1 MKSVDVLYF
10 NLQVFTRHRWRTGM
24 LAFCVA
30 LGVASVVLLTSLG
43 ESARRYVQREFALLG
58 NDLLIVLPGKKQ
70 TSGGGVPIYGTS
82 PRDLTLADAEHI
94 SRLAAIKSVAP
105 IIAGNGAVSYKSRNR
120 DVIVIGSTSGFL
132 QARNLSLAMGSGLPD
147 DSAEIARA
155 VAIIGSKLQDELFL
169 GQNPLGKMLTVDDY
183 RYQVIGVLA
192 ERGESLG
199 LDMRDMLILPVRS
212 AEVLFN
218 SPALFRILIE
228 LHTVSD
234 RQAVIEQI
242 YQIVKQRHQNEED
255 ITIITQQT
263 VMQAF
268 NNILV
273 TLTAIIGLLAA
284 ISLVVAGILIMN
296 LSLISVQQRRPEIG
310 LLKALGASHK
320 LIQQIFVWES
330 LMLVI
335 VASVIGLLCAQL
347 IIFAAN
353 QWLPILQFVTPIWS
367 HAVALSV
374 AILTAL
380 VFSWLPAKQAAI
392 VSPVEVLRG

>member
-1 MKSVDVLYF
+1 VSTPL
-10 NLQVFTRHRWRTGM
+10 
-24 LAFCVA
+24 CVK
-30 LGVASVVLLTSLG
+30 GI
-43 ESARRYVQREFALLG
+43 
-58 NDLLIVLPGKKQ
+58 DLN
-70 TSGGGVPIYGTS
+70 
-82 PRDLTLADAEHI
+82 
-94 SRLAAIKSVAP
+94 
-105 IIAGNGAVSYKSRNR
+105 IAKGDYLS
-120 DVIVIGSTSGFL
+120 VIGSS
-132 QARNLSLAMGSGLPD
+132 GSGKSTFLNMLGRSDVIDNGEYWLAQQPTHQLNKEQRASLRGKKIGFIFQPFQLINRLSAAENVALPLVL
-147 DSAEIARA
+147 AEIAPAKRKQMVEQVLQQVGLTARA
-155 VAIIGSKLQDELFL
+155 QHLPAQLSGGQLQRVAIAKGIVMQPE
-169 GQNPLGKMLTVDDY
+169 
-183 RYQVIGVLA
+183 
-192 ERGESLG
+192 
-199 LDMRDMLILPVRS
+199 LILADEPTGNLDQHSGR
-212 AEVLFN
+212 E
-218 SPALFRILIE
+218 IIE
-228 LHTVSD
+228 SHAVSD

-273 TLTAIIGLLAA
+273 ILTAIIGLLAG

-296 LSLISVQQRRPEIG
+296 LSLISVQQRCPEIG

-330 LMLVI
+330 LMLVT
-335 VASVIGLLCAQL
+335 VASLIGLLCAQL